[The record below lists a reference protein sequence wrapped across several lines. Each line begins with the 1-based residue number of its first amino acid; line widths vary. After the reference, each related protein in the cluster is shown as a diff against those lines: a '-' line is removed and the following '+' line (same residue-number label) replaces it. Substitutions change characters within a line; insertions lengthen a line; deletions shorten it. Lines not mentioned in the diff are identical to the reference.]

1 MQPADLVSHLTSE
14 DTAAYLDRAV
24 SESERARIE
33 AHLGDCDACRSEI
46 VDALRLLRGRSS
58 GRRWVGGLGIAA
70 AAAAVL
76 VFVIRPGGLDSLP
89 GSAYREAPI
98 TRAAAPTPITP
109 RGAVLAVHSLAWT
122 SVPLADRYRVRLFD
136 VSGAVLWEAEV
147 RDTTAAAPRA
157 VGLTPGVAYYWKVE
171 ARTGFDRWAA
181 SDLTPFT
188 ITRSVSK

>member
-1 MQPADLVSHLTSE
+1 M
-14 DTAAYLDRAV
+14 
-24 SESERARIE
+24 
-33 AHLGDCDACRSEI
+33 
-46 VDALRLLRGRSS
+46 
-58 GRRWVGGLGIAA
+58 
-70 AAAAVL
+70 
-76 VFVIRPGGLDSLP
+76 
-89 GSAYREAPI
+89 
-98 TRAAAPTPITP
+98 
-109 RGAVLAVHSLAWT
+109 
-122 SVPLADRYRVRLFD
+122 RLFD